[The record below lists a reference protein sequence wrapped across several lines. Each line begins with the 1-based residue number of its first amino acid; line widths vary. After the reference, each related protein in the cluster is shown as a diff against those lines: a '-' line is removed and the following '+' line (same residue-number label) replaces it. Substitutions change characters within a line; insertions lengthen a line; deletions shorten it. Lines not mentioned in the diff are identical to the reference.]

1 MVKRVRKLLD
11 HIESRSSGPIDFSS
25 GDKNVLAQIE
35 AGVKGK
41 DAGKSRNAGRGEEV
55 LIKGTGKAIQ
65 KVLQLAIWW
74 QGQEGVKVVIRTGSV
89 GAVDDVVLREGKG
102 GDGDGDGDGDVD
114 GVEGGAEDEGDE
126 VLESRVRRTSCLEV
140 GISLR

>member
-1 MVKRVRKLLD
+1 MVKRVRKFLN

-25 GDKNVLAQIE
+25 GDKKVLAQIE
-35 AGVKGK
+35 AGVKDK
-41 DAGKSRNAGRGEEV
+41 DRGKSGNAGRGEEV

-74 QGQEGVKVVIRTGSV
+74 QGQEGIKVVIRTGSV

-102 GDGDGDGDGDVD
+102 EDGDVD
-114 GVEGGAEDEGDE
+114 GAEGGVEEEGDE
-126 VLESRVRRTSCLEV
+126 VPESRVRRTSCLEV
-140 GISLR
+140 RISLR

>member
-41 DAGKSRNAGRGEEV
+41 DGGKSGNAGRGEEV

-102 GDGDGDGDGDVD
+102 GDGDDDVG

-126 VLESRVRRTSCLEV
+126 VPESRVRRTSCMEV